1 LSYREESLQLT
12 LNQLVSKNWALGGLY
27 RVTQSELRTTMHD
40 LVDLGA
46 ANGIVTDRATL
57 HELGISAN
65 YNSPRGFFAR
75 MEANFYAQ
83 SLRDD
88 PNSGQGPRD
97 GDAFW
102 QSNAFA
108 GYRFNRNL
116 CELSVGV
123 LNLADQNYKLSA
135 LNPWWDIVRERTLV
149 VRFRLSF

>member
-1 LSYREESLQLT
+1 M
-12 LNQLVSKNWALGGLY
+12 
-27 RVTQSELRTTMHD
+27 TQSELRTTMHD